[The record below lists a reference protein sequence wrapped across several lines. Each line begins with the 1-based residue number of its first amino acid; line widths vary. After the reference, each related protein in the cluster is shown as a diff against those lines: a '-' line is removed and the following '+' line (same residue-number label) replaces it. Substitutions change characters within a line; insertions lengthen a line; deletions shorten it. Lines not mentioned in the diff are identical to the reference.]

1 MLEDVLHVCPLLSL
15 HLPPPTP
22 LSLGHAISLSF
33 SKSCLQLQL
42 HPRVGG
48 QKGEGEWEESVE
60 PVETDTHE
68 SDRSVSGKY
77 EYHLNMLT
85 PKGVYKTVQS
95 Y

>member
-1 MLEDVLHVCPLLSL
+1 MYPVCPLLSL
-15 HLPPPTP
+15 LLLPPFAA
-22 LSLGHAISLSF
+22 GHAISLSS
-33 SKSCLQLQL
+33 SKSFLQLQL
-42 HPRVGG
+42 HARVRES
-48 QKGEGEWEESVE
+48 KPSAVEGVQAVE
-60 PVETDTHE
+60 AMETDTHE

>member
-1 MLEDVLHVCPLLSL
+1 MGSE
-15 HLPPPTP
+15 
-22 LSLGHAISLSF
+22 
-33 SKSCLQLQL
+33 
-42 HPRVGG
+42 
-48 QKGEGEWEESVE
+48 GEGEEAVE